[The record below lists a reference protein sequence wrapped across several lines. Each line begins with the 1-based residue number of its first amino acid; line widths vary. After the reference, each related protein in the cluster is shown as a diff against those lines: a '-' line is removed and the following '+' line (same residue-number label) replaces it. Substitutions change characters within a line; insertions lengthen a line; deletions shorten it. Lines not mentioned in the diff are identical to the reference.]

1 MFFYSEE
8 GEKQNEAMVRRRA
21 ERFTNLFPGFVG

>member
-8 GEKQNEAMVRRRA
+8 GEKQNEAMVRRA